1 MNNLKKGFVHPPRL
15 LAISFLLAILTGTGL
30 LSLPVA
36 TRSGHISFVNALF
49 TSASAIC
56 VTGLTVVD
64 IATYFSLFG
73 QIVIICLIQLG
84 GLGIMTFSSFILLT
98 AGRRVTLTG
107 KMVVEGSFRPSVISD
122 FRSLLKD
129 VFAFTFGLE
138 ALGAILLLIRF
149 GQDYSPGK
157 ALFSSIFHSISAFC
171 NAGFSVFSDNLTGYR
186 SDVAVNVIIMFLI
199 IAGGLGFFVLQ
210 EIKLAVRNLLKK
222 DRTKFSLHTKL
233 VSLITASIILFGSGL
248 VFLIEVNKGFSGMTM
263 KDSLLASFFQVV
275 SARTA
280 GFNTIDLNILSVA
293 SVLLLMLIMFIGAS
307 PGSTGG
313 GVKTTTFGLIFAFL
327 RSKIK
332 GYEIPRIFSR
342 GIKDE
347 DLIKAFT
354 LVLLAVSLIFTA
366 TFLLLLIEP
375 DLSLKA
381 VLFEVISAF
390 GTVGLSLG
398 ITPGLHPASKLVL
411 VIVMYIG
418 RIGPLVM
425 LAAFSRIKPAGHFQF
440 VEENIMVG

>member
-1 MNNLKKGFVHPPRL
+1 MNTLKKTIIHPPRL
-15 LAISFLLAILTGTGL
+15 LAISFLLAILIGAGL

-36 TRSGHISFVNALF
+36 SRSGHISFINALF
-49 TSASAIC
+49 TSTSAIC

-64 IATYFSLFG
+64 TATYFSLFG

-98 AGRRVTLTG
+98 AGRSITLTG

-122 FRSLLKD
+122 FRSLLRD

-138 ALGAILLLIRF
+138 ALGAILLLLRF
-149 GQDYSPGK
+149 KGDLAPGQ
-157 ALFSSIFHSISAFC
+157 AIFSSVFHAISAFC
-171 NAGFSVFSDNLTGYR
+171 NAGFSLFSDNLMSYR
-186 SDVAVNVIIMFLI
+186 SDLAINLIIMFLI

-210 EIKLAVRNLLKK
+210 EIKMAVKNLLKK

-233 VSLITASIILFGSGL
+233 VGLITASIIIFGALL
-248 VFLIEVNKGFSGMTM
+248 VFLIENGRGFSSLPL
-263 KDSLLASFFQVV
+263 KDRWLASFFQVV

-293 SVLLLMLIMFIGAS
+293 SILLLMLVMFIGAS

-327 RSKIK
+327 KSKIQ

-354 LVLLAVSLIFTA
+354 LVLLAMALIFTA
-366 TFLLLLIEP
+366 TFLVLLLEP
-375 DLSLKA
+375 ELSLRA
-381 VLFEVISAF
+381 VLFEIISAF

-398 ITPGLHPASKLVL
+398 ITPSLLPLSKLIL
-411 VIVMYIG
+411 IIVMYIG
-418 RIGPLVM
+418 RIGPLVI
-425 LAAFSRIKPAGHFQF
+425 LAAFSRVKPAGHFQF

>member
-1 MNNLKKGFVHPPRL
+1 VNNLKKNFIHPPRL
-15 LAISFLLAILTGTGL
+15 LAISFLLAILAGSIL

-36 TRSGHISFVNALF
+36 TRSGHISFINALF

-56 VTGLTVVD
+56 VTGLTAVD
-64 IATYFSLFG
+64 TATYFSLFG

-138 ALGAILLLIRF
+138 AVGAVALLIWF
-149 GQDYSPGK
+149 GQDFPRGQ
-157 ALFSSIFHSISAFC
+157 ALFASIFHSISAFC
-171 NAGFSVFSDNLTGYR
+171 NAGFSIFSDNLVGYR
-186 SDVAVNVIIMFLI
+186 SDIAINLIIMILI

-210 EIKLAVRNLLKK
+210 EIRVAFRNLIKK

-233 VSLITASIILFGSGL
+233 VGLITVSIILLSSGL
-248 VFLIEVNKGFSGMTM
+248 IFLIESGRGFSGLPL
-263 KDSLLASFFQVV
+263 KDRLLASSFQVV

-280 GFNTIDLNILSVA
+280 GFNTVDLNILSV
-293 SVLLLMLIMFIGAS
+293 SSILLLMLVMFIGAS

-327 RSKIK
+327 KSKIQ

-354 LVLLAVSLIFTA
+354 LVLLAVSLIFMA
-366 TFLLLLIEP
+366 TFLILLIEP
-375 DLSLKA
+375 ELSLKA
-381 VLFEVISAF
+381 VLFEVISSF

-398 ITPGLHPASKLVL
+398 ITPGLTGFSKLML
-411 VIVMYIG
+411 IMVMYIG
-418 RIGPLVM
+418 RIGPLVI

>member
-1 MNNLKKGFVHPPRL
+1 
-15 LAISFLLAILTGTGL
+15 
-30 LSLPVA
+30 
-36 TRSGHISFVNALF
+36 
-49 TSASAIC
+49 
-56 VTGLTVVD
+56 
-64 IATYFSLFG
+64 
-73 QIVIICLIQLG
+73 
-84 GLGIMTFSSFILLT
+84 
-98 AGRRVTLTG
+98 
-107 KMVVEGSFRPSVISD
+107 MVVEGSFRPSVISD

-138 ALGAILLLIRF
+138 AVGAVALLICF
-149 GQDYSPGK
+149 GQDFPRGQ
-157 ALFSSIFHSISAFC
+157 AIFASIFHSISAFC
-171 NAGFSVFSDNLTGYR
+171 NAGFSIFSDNLVGYR
-186 SDVAVNVIIMFLI
+186 SDIAINLIIMILI

-210 EIKLAVRNLLKK
+210 ELKVAFGHLVKK

-233 VSLITASIILFGSGL
+233 VGLITVSIILLSSGL
-248 VFLIEVNKGFSGMTM
+248 IFLIESGRGFSGLPL
-263 KDSLLASFFQVV
+263 KDRLLASSFQVV

-280 GFNTIDLNILSVA
+280 GFNTVDLNILSV
-293 SVLLLMLIMFIGAS
+293 SSILLLMLVMFIGAS

-327 RSKIK
+327 KSKIQ

-354 LVLLAVSLIFTA
+354 LVLLAVSLIFMA
-366 TFLLLLIEP
+366 TFLILLIEP
-375 DLSLKA
+375 ELSLKA
-381 VLFEVISAF
+381 VLFEVISSF

-398 ITPGLHPASKLVL
+398 ITPGLTGFSKLML
-411 VIVMYIG
+411 IMVMYIG
-418 RIGPLVM
+418 RIGPLVI